1 MWPDNETRVDL
12 LGFDFLVDELLEL
25 LLDPNVLPMTVG
37 VAGDWGSGKS
47 SILKMAAERLR
58 EAHADSILV
67 VEFSPWRFEDYADV
81 KAALLADVLGKVRGS
96 IEKIEDP
103 DRRGKLFRILK
114 RLALRVKLLPL
125 ARLAA
130 TGILKA
136 HGVDDPALLALASDP
151 LLTSDLEA
159 MQERA
164 LQEAHEGEKESDE
177 PVTLAAFR
185 ESFEELV
192 DGLDVQGVVVLVDD
206 LDRCLPDTIIN
217 VFEAMRLFLYAP
229 KTAFVVAADQ
239 RIVQAAVEHAYPEA
253 VKADSSVSTDY
264 LEKVLQFTISIPPL
278 STSESETYTNLLM
291 AEAHTTGEDFAK
303 LVAAAQLERAKGSL
317 AVAMNHGIAAAT
329 LGDLSED
336 LAGALAI
343 AGRIAPALAPKQRGN
358 PRQIKRFL
366 NLFELRRRAAAR
378 RGLTLDPAVLAKIMV
393 LETVAQDAHRILFGW
408 QAESAGKPVELER
421 AEKGEAAGDATE
433 GKAAAWMAAPGV
445 GDWLRTEPPL
455 AGVDLRPY
463 FFFSRD
469 RLSPA
474 LPASRLSPE
483 LQALLTELRS
493 DAEGTRTAAVASAS
507 ELDADNFAVVYSRL
521 LDLSARSGSTLS
533 REFRSAL
540 DIAAQNASAHEPFRD
555 MLVALPPRSV
565 ARSTPMVLKVA
576 FGSDLEHPVVKGAFD
591 VWVLE
596 PTLKTAVELARR
608 PARGKR

>member
-1 MWPDNETRVDL
+1 M
-12 LGFDFLVDELLEL
+12 
-25 LLDPNVLPMTVG
+25 
-37 VAGDWGSGKS
+37 
-47 SILKMAAERLR
+47 
-58 EAHADSILV
+58 
-67 VEFSPWRFEDYADV
+67 
-81 KAALLADVLGKVRGS
+81 
-96 IEKIEDP
+96 
-103 DRRGKLFRILK
+103 
-114 RLALRVKLLPL
+114 
-125 ARLAA
+125 
-130 TGILKA
+130 
-136 HGVDDPALLALASDP
+136 
-151 LLTSDLEA
+151 
-159 MQERA
+159 
-164 LQEAHEGEKESDE
+164 
-177 PVTLAAFR
+177 
-185 ESFEELV
+185 
-192 DGLDVQGVVVLVDD
+192 VLVDD

-239 RIVQAAVEHAYPEA
+239 RIVQAAVEHTYPEA

-303 LVAAAQLERAKGSL
+303 LVAAAQLGRAKGSL

-329 LGDLSED
+329 LGNLSDD

-378 RGLTLDPAVLAKIMV
+378 RGLALDPAVLAKIMV
-393 LETVAQDAHRILFGW
+393 LETVAQEAHRILFGW
-408 QAESAGKPVELER
+408 QAESAGKPIELER
-421 AEKGEAAGDATE
+421 AEKGGTEDATE

-555 MLVALPPRSV
+555 MLVALPAAQRS
-565 ARSTPMVLKVA
+565 AITPMVLKVA